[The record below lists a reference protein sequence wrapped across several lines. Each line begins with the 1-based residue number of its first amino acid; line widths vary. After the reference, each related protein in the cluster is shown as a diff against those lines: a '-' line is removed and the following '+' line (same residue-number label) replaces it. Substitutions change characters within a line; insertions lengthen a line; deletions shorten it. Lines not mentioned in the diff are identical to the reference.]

1 MHDALR
7 VVDYQDIAKE
17 EPWVQN
23 CLKSLVPMWL
33 RQGFAVKSRGKLY
46 ILRGVYDRTS
56 ILELNAVYMAVYG
69 EDEHPFVILDEADY
83 VDA

>member
-1 MHDALR
+1 MHEALR
-7 VVDYQDIAKE
+7 VVNYEDIAKE
-17 EPWVQN
+17 EAWIQS

-46 ILRGVYDRTS
+46 ILRCVYDRTS
-56 ILELNAVYMAVYG
+56 ILDLNAAYMAVYG